1 MVTDMTFII
10 VGLGNPGD
18 EYERTRHNAGF
29 MAVDALAKKLDAKFK
44 DADQFQAEI
53 AEGHIGEHKVVLAK
67 PWTFM
72 NASGRSAGTLTHFY
86 KIKPEH
92 VIVVADD
99 VSLPLG
105 TLRVR
110 TEGSAG
116 GHNGLKSVI
125 EHLKTE
131 SFPRVKI
138 GVDPQPANVPLEA
151 WVLSRFSKDELKLL
165 APVIDQAVDE
175 LMDAVT
181 EGIKPTTAKL

>member
-1 MVTDMTFII
+1 MTFII
-10 VGLGNPGD
+10 LGLGNPGE

-29 MAVDALAKKLDAKFK
+29 LVVNELAKKLNVSFK
-44 DADQFQAEI
+44 DVDSFQAEV
-53 AEGHIGEHKVVLAK
+53 ADGRIGDHKVIIAK

-72 NASGRSAGTLTHFY
+72 NASGRAVSALANFY
-86 KIKPEH
+86 KVPPNHI
-92 VIVVADD
+92 IIVADD

-116 GHNGLKSVI
+116 GHNGLKSII

-151 WVLSRFSKDELKLL
+151 WVLSRLSKDELKLL
-165 APVIDQAVDE
+165 SPVIDQAVNE
-175 LMDAVT
+175 LIDAVQ
-181 EGIKPTTAKL
+181 EGVSPTTAKL